1 MRMIATMFIACLYAT
16 LLVAQSAAGGIS
28 YPCGA
33 DARALHSTAQSSG
46 IHAGH
51 DKSAGLDRSAGKDVQ
66 VLLCCQSC
74 VAAPT
79 VIASSGVPAWA
90 GSVHLP
96 RMSPVDDLSRSGWTV
111 GPCHGP
117 PRTSV

>member
-33 DARALHSTAQSSG
+33 DARIHSSTAQSSG
-46 IHAGH
+46 THAGH
-51 DKSAGLDRSAGKDVQ
+51 NMSARLDQTAGNDVQ

-79 VIASSGVPAWA
+79 VIASSGVPARA
-90 GSVHLP
+90 RSVHLP
-96 RMSPVDDLSRSGWTV
+96 RMSPVNDLSRSDWTD